1 MNILVKSNLIE
12 KTKHIENFNEWFED
26 FKDSIICND
35 VAMFDL
41 SGQWIKMKLEH
52 IYDTT
57 GVFQFCVTYKGYEDL
72 DEPIKECLESYNE
85 ILEEYRIPTVKYENG
100 KFVKHDSQLTIRLK
114 DSWSEI

>member
-1 MNILVKSNLIE
+1 MYITVNSDLVE
-12 KTKHIENFNEWFED
+12 KTKHIENFEDWFED
-26 FKDSIICND
+26 FKDSIISND

-41 SGQWIKMKLEH
+41 SGNWIKMKLEH

-57 GVFQFCVTYKGYEDL
+57 GVFQFFIKYKGYEDL

-85 ILEEYRIPTVKYENG
+85 IMEEYSMKYEKG
-100 KFVKHDSQLTIRLK
+100 KFTKHDCQLAIKLKK

>member
-1 MNILVKSNLIE
+1 
-12 KTKHIENFNEWFED
+12 
-26 FKDSIICND
+26 
-35 VAMFDL
+35 
-41 SGQWIKMKLEH
+41 MKLEH

-85 ILEEYRIPTVKYENG
+85 ILEEYNIPEYENK